1 MPDLQE
7 RRSRRFRAA
16 EPTQP
21 SDPVLVHGR
30 IDEAAESST
39 PESSA
44 PEDSAATNPEW
55 FDMDDSPRDGAP
67 VALLG
72 PDGETAEARWLEKRS
87 FTGFKW
93 ESVGRWYIYNAGGAR
108 VAFEPVA
115 WTRLNL

>member
-21 SDPVLVHGR
+21 SDPVLVPGR
-30 IDEAAESST
+30 VDEAAESS
-39 PESSA
+39 A
-44 PEDSAATNPEW
+44 PLDSAATNPEW

-72 PDGETAEARWLEKRS
+72 PNGETAEARWLEKRS

-93 ESVGRWYIYNAGGAR
+93 ESVGRWYVYNAGGAR

-115 WTRLNL
+115 WARLNF